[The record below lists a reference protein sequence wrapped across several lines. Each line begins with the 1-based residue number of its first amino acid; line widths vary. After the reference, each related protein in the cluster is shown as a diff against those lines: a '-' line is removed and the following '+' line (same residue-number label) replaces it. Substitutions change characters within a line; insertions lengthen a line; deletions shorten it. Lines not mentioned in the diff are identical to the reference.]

1 MPSKP
6 DNRSAPDWLHPPGEQ
21 AGLRFYVEV
30 LRERIWIVVIAVLI
44 TLVTAGAYLLTADKV
59 YEATADLLITP
70 VPSEDPV
77 LARLGLPRASNDP
90 TRDVETAA
98 ALATSIDVAER
109 AQEELGSDKPPRS
122 LQADVTAEPVASSN
136 LVSITA
142 GAPTPEDAAELAN
155 AFANGMITDRTD
167 ALQAQIDQ
175 ILPQLEDRLRT
186 ARTGV
191 STDATGLSLDV
202 ELKTQI
208 AQLEVLRAGSDPTV
222 RVETEAVPPTRAAS
236 PRPML
241 TVVGALIAG
250 LVLGVAGAFAAQ
262 TLDPRLRRE
271 EQLRSRYQLPIL
283 ARVPRDVSRRDLPL
297 GPNAIS
303 PPTKEA
309 YRTLR
314 ANISAA
320 RRNPAESQS
329 VLVTGSAPAEG
340 KTSTALNLAASLA
353 LAGDRVILI
362 EADLRRPA
370 IGKTLGLTVDR
381 GIVGTLLE
389 DVSLDDAL
397 ITTTPFGPNLG
408 LLLADYTGA
417 WMSELYS
424 LHAAQ
429 RLLEDAKARADYVIV
444 DSPPMTAVVDTL
456 PLARTVDE
464 VLVVSRIGVTRLD
477 KLQELAELLA
487 ANDIVP
493 IGFALVGTSR
503 PESDY
508 YYHHARGPGEPGE
521 IGRPEGPGE
530 PEEVPVTS
538 TPEPAESAPYRRPAR
553 EHQPTRR
560 AGRAR

>member
-21 AGLRFYVEV
+21 AGLRLYVEV

-44 TLVTAGAYLLTADKV
+44 TLAAAGAYLLTADKV

-77 LARLGLPRASNDP
+77 LARLGLFRASNDP

-98 ALATSIDVAER
+98 VLATSIDVAEQAR
-109 AQEELGSDKPPRS
+109 AELGVDDSARS
-122 LQADVTAEPVASSN
+122 LQRDVTAEPVASSN

-142 GAPTPEDAAELAN
+142 SSSTPEEAADLAN
-155 AFANGMITDRTD
+155 AFANGMITDRTE
-167 ALQAQIDQ
+167 ALQAQIDK
-175 ILPQLEDRLRT
+175 ILPQLEDRVQ
-186 ARTGV
+186 AGGTGG
-191 STDATGLSLDV
+191 SPDV
-202 ELKTQI
+202 ELEAQI
-208 AQLEVLRAGSDPTV
+208 VQLEVLRAGSDPTV
-222 RVETEAVPPTRAAS
+222 RVETEAVPPISAAS

-241 TVVGALIAG
+241 TVVGALFAG
-250 LVLGVAGAFAAQ
+250 LVLGIAGAFAAQ

-283 ARVPRDVSRRDLPL
+283 ARVPRDVARKDRPL

-329 VLVTGSAPAEG
+329 VLITGSAPAEG

-362 EADLRRPA
+362 EADLRRPVIA
-370 IGKTLGLTVDR
+370 QALGLTVDR
-381 GIVGTLLE
+381 GVVGTLLG
-389 DVSLDDAL
+389 DVSIDDAL
-397 ITTTPFGPNLG
+397 ITTTPFGPNLQ
-408 LLLADYTGA
+408 LLLADYAGA
-417 WMSELYS
+417 GMSELYS
-424 LHAAQ
+424 LHTAQ
-429 RLLEDAKARADYVIV
+429 RLLGDAKARADYVIV
-444 DSPPMTAVVDTL
+444 DSPPLTAVVDTL
-456 PLARTVDE
+456 PLARTVDA
-464 VLVVSRIGVTRLD
+464 VLVVTRIGLTRLD

-487 ANDIVP
+487 GNDIVP
-493 IGFALVGTSR
+493 VGFALVGTSR

-508 YYHHARGPGEPGE
+508 YYHSTGPGGPGEV
-521 IGRPEGPGE
+521 RPSEGPGE

-538 TPEPAESAPYRRPAR
+538 APETAEAAPNRQPAR
-553 EHQPTRR
+553 ERQPARGD
-560 AGRAR
+560 GRAR

>member
-21 AGLRFYVEV
+21 AGLRLYVEV

-44 TLVTAGAYLLTADKV
+44 TLAAAGAYLLTADKV

-77 LARLGLPRASNDP
+77 LARLGLPRASSDP

-98 ALATSIDVAER
+98 ALATSIDVAEQAR
-109 AQEELGSDKPPRS
+109 DELGVDDSARS
-122 LQADVTAEPVASSN
+122 LQRDVTAEPVASSN

-142 GAPTPEDAAELAN
+142 SSSTPEEATDLAN
-155 AFANGMITDRTD
+155 AFANGMITDRTE
-167 ALQAQIDQ
+167 ALQAQIDK
-175 ILPQLEDRLRT
+175 ILPQLEDRVH
-186 ARTGV
+186 AGGTGG
-191 STDATGLSLDV
+191 SPDV
-202 ELKTQI
+202 ELEAQI
-208 AQLEVLRAGSDPTV
+208 VQLEVLRAGSDPTV
-222 RVETEAVPPTRAAS
+222 RVETEAVPPISAAS

-241 TVVGALIAG
+241 TVVGALFAG
-250 LVLGVAGAFAAQ
+250 LVLGIAGAFAAQ

-283 ARVPRDVSRRDLPL
+283 ARVPRDVARKDRPL

-329 VLVTGSAPAEG
+329 VLITGSAPAEG

-362 EADLRRPA
+362 EADLRRPVIA
-370 IGKTLGLTVDR
+370 QTLGLTVDR
-381 GIVGTLLE
+381 GVVGTLLS
-389 DVSLDDAL
+389 DVSIDDAL
-397 ITTTPFGPNLG
+397 ITTTPFGPNLQ
-408 LLLADYTGA
+408 LLLADYAGA
-417 WMSELYS
+417 GMSELYS
-424 LHAAQ
+424 LHTAQ
-429 RLLEDAKARADYVIV
+429 RLLGDAKARADYVIV
-444 DSPPMTAVVDTL
+444 DSPPLTAVVDTL
-456 PLARTVDE
+456 PLARTVDA
-464 VLVVSRIGVTRLD
+464 VLVVTRIGLTRLD

-487 ANDIVP
+487 GNDIVP
-493 IGFALVGTSR
+493 VGFALVGTSR
-503 PESDY
+503 PESEY
-508 YYHHARGPGEPGE
+508 YYHST
-521 IGRPEGPGE
+521 GPGE

-538 TPEPAESAPYRRPAR
+538 APETAEAAPNRQPAR
-553 EHQPTRR
+553 ERQPARGD
-560 AGRAR
+560 GRAR